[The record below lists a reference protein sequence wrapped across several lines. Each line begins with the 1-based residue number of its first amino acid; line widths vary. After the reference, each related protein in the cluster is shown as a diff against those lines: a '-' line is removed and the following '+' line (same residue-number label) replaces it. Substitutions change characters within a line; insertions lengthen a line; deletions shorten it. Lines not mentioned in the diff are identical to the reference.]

1 MGYLSM
7 ALLTL
12 LISGAKLEIMPWLI
26 LLLMLVLP
34 MKVSAQSAG
43 QGMAV
48 SMSVVGEVVDGDI
61 VCNYTGEIKRCNTA
75 YDGGIYGVSVDEPAL
90 ALENL
95 SLTDAKTIAT
105 SGKAYVRVNDGN
117 GQIKKGDYVTSSD
130 KEGIGQKATKSG
142 YVIGTALE
150 DADAGESK
158 ILVAIAAK
166 QAFVTLATRGNL
178 LETIKEAILSPTL
191 TPLASLRYILAAF
204 MAVASFVLGFWYF
217 GRVAKS
223 GIEALGR
230 NPLAGRLIQLGVV
243 FNLFLTALIMGSGLL
258 IAYLILVL

>member
-1 MGYLSM
+1 M
-7 ALLTL
+7 LTL
-12 LISGAKLEIMPWLI
+12 LISSRKLVLMPL
-26 LLLMLVLP
+26 LFLLMLLVLP
-34 MKVSAQSAG
+34 ARVGAQSAG
-43 QGMAV
+43 QGVAV
-48 SMSVVGEVVDGDI
+48 SVSVVGDVVDGDI
-61 VCNYTGEIKRCNTA
+61 VCNYTGEIKRCNTG
-75 YDGGIYGVSVDEPAL
+75 YDGNIYGVSVDEPAL

-95 SLTDAKTIAT
+95 SLTDARTVAT
-105 SGKAYVRVNDGN
+105 SGKAYVRVSDAN

-130 KEGIGQKATKSG
+130 KAGIGQKATKSG
-142 YVIGTALE
+142 YVVGTALE
-150 DADAGESK
+150 DGEAGESK
-158 ILVAIAAK
+158 VLVAIAAK

-178 LETIKEAILSPTL
+178 LETIKDAILSPTL

>member
-1 MGYLSM
+1 G
-7 ALLTL
+7 
-12 LISGAKLEIMPWLI
+12 LEGS
-26 LLLMLVLP
+26 V
-34 MKVSAQSAG
+34 
-43 QGMAV
+43 
-48 SMSVVGEVVDGDI
+48 SVVGDVVDGDI

-75 YDGGIYGVSVDEPAL
+75 YDGNIYGVYVAEPAL

-95 SLTDAKTIAT
+95 SLTDGKTVAT

-117 GQIKKGDYVTSSD
+117 GGIKKGDYVTSSS
-130 KEGIGQKATKSG
+130 KEGVGQKATKSG
-142 YVIGTALE
+142 YVVGTALE
-150 DADAGESK
+150 DGEAGENK
-158 ILVAIAAK
+158 ILVAIGAK
-166 QAFVTLATRGNL
+166 QAFVTLETRGNL
-178 LETIKEAILSPTL
+178 LETIKDALLSPTL

-204 MAVASFVLGFWYF
+204 MAVAAFVLGFWYF

>member
-1 MGYLSM
+1 MSIVV
-7 ALLTL
+7 LTL
-12 LISGAKLEIMPWLI
+12 LIMGAKLDAMLLLI
-26 LLLMLVLP
+26 LLILLILP
-34 MKVSAQSAG
+34 IKASAQTAG
-43 QGMAV
+43 QGVAV
-48 SMSVVGEVVDGDI
+48 SMSIVGETVDGDI
-61 VCNYTGEIKRCNTA
+61 VCNYLGEIKRCNTA
-75 YDGGIYGVSVDEPAL
+75 YDGRIYGVSVDEPAL

-95 SLTDAKTIAT
+95 SLTDAKTVTT
-105 SGKAYVRVNDGN
+105 SGKAYVRVSDAN
-117 GQIKKGDYVTSSD
+117 GQVKKGDYVTSSD
-130 KEGIGQKATKSG
+130 KEGVGQKATKSG
-142 YVIGTALE
+142 YVVGTALE

-158 ILVAIAAK
+158 ILVAIGAK

-178 LETIKEAILSPTL
+178 LETIKEALLSPTL

-217 GRVAKS
+217 GRVAKT

>member
-1 MGYLSM
+1 M
-7 ALLTL
+7 TL
-12 LISGAKLEIMPWLI
+12 VIKLAKLLVMPLLI
-26 LLLMLVLP
+26 LLIALVFPL
-34 MKVSAQSAG
+34 KVAAQSAG
-43 QGMAV
+43 QGVAV
-48 SMSVVGEVVDGDI
+48 AVAVAGDVVDGDI
-61 VCNYTGEIKRCNTA
+61 VCYYTGQVKRCNTA
-75 YDGGIYGVSVDEPAL
+75 YDGHIYGIHVAEPAL

-95 SLTDAKTIAT
+95 SLTGAKTVAT

-117 GQIKKGDYVTSSD
+117 GQIKNGDYVTSSD
-130 KEGIGQKATKSG
+130 KEGVGQRASKSG
-142 YVIGTALE
+142 YVVGTALE
-150 DADAGESK
+150 DAGAGESL
-158 ILVAIAAK
+158 ILVAIGAK
-166 QAFVTLATRGNL
+166 QAFVTLETRGNL
-178 LETIKEAILSPTL
+178 LETIKEALLSPTL

-204 MAVASFVLGFWYF
+204 MAAASFVLGFWYF